1 MLYPVFLNLE
11 GKRAVVIGG
20 GDVAERKV
28 GSLLGTQAAVIV
40 ISPEVTPRLAALAHQ
55 DRITLH
61 RRLYES
67 GDCSGADL
75 VLSATDDAELSRR
88 VFEEGRAAGA
98 LVNTA
103 DQPGLCDFFMPAVV
117 RQSRIAIA
125 ISTGGASPGLAA
137 HLRRTISEVVGP
149 EYGLLADLL
158 SSVRN
163 EIRSR
168 VPAEGARKALHYRI
182 LDSDIIALLKRN
194 DLAGAERLLRNIIDS

>member
-11 GKRAVVIGG
+11 GKRVVVIGG
-20 GDVAERKV
+20 GEVAERKV
-28 GSLLGTQAAVIV
+28 ESLLGIEAAVIV
-40 ISPEVTPRLAALAHQ
+40 VSPEVTPGLAALARQ
-55 DRITLH
+55 ERITLH
-61 RRLYES
+61 RRLYQT
-67 GDCSGADL
+67 GDCDGATL

-88 VFEEGRAAGA
+88 VFEEARPAGA

-117 RQSRIAIA
+117 RQGRIAIA

-137 HLRRTISEVVGP
+137 QLRRTISEVVGP
-149 EYGLLADLL
+149 EYGLLAELL

-168 VPAEGARKALHYRI
+168 VPGEGERKALYYRI
-182 LDSDIIALLKRN
+182 LDSDIIGLLKRN
-194 DLAGAERLLRNIIDS
+194 DLEGAERLLRKIIDS